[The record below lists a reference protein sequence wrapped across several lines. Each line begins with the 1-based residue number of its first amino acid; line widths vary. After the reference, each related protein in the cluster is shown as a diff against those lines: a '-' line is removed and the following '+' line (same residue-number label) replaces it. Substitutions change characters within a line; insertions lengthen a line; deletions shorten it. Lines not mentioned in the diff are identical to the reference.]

1 MGDGQRID
9 KWLWFAR
16 VTKTRTL
23 AQKLAMSGRVRVNR
37 EKNDSASRI
46 VKAGDTLTIAFEAGV
61 RVLRVVAPGTRRGP
75 ASEAR
80 LLYDDL
86 SPPPLPRAARQT
98 PPGARTPG
106 SGRPTKRERRA
117 IDTLTQF
124 GSNDFPDSGE

>member
-1 MGDGQRID
+1 VGDGQRID
-9 KWLWFAR
+9 KWMWFAR

-23 AQKLAMSGRVRVNR
+23 AQKLALSGRVRVNR

-46 VKAGDTLTIAFEAGV
+46 VRTGDTLTIAFEAGV
-61 RVLRVVAPGTRRGP
+61 RVLRVLLPGARRGP

-86 SPPPLPRAARQT
+86 SPPPLPRAPRVS
-98 PPGARTPG
+98 PPGERMPG

-117 IDTLTQF
+117 IDTLTQVD
-124 GSNDFPDSGE
+124 SNDFPDSGE